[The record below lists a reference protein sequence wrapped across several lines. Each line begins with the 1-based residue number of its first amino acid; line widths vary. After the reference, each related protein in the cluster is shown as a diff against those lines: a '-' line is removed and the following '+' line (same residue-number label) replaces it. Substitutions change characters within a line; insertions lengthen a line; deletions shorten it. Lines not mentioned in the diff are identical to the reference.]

1 MSENGMKLRSS
12 TDDFIRIFES
22 NLSPQTSYKAAYEA
36 AERVHKEATGQ
47 NRYTGYESFR
57 SVKNKRAKSKFKR

>member
-12 TDDFIRIFES
+12 TDDFIRIYES
-22 NLSPQTSYKAAYEA
+22 NLSTKTSYKAAYEA
-36 AERVHKEATGQ
+36 AERIHEQATGSK
-47 NRYTGYESFR
+47 RYTGYESFR